1 MRERRRQTD
10 RDRERETERE
20 RDRQRERETDRQR
33 ERERDNRERERDNR
47 EREREKDNRERE
59 RQKTSTVHTELC
71 SRLSHQPFVGTLG
84 VEMLGLEENLAQSAL
99 EMSAKRIDSSR
110 MVLYFNR
117 EAFLNV
123 VGHMLSLQE
132 KTLLLRH
139 H

>member
-33 ERERDNRERERDNR
+33 ERERETI